1 MVGDQVLDTLLEATR
16 ELLIISINREEDCGG
31 CIIQNKPRMCN
42 YCRLY
47 AQLQKLDAMIYKRKG
62 EHGTADG

>member
-1 MVGDQVLDTLLEATR
+1 MSGDIVLDTLLEATR
-16 ELLIISINREEDCGG
+16 ELLIININREEDCGG

-47 AQLQKLDAMIYKRKG
+47 TQIQKLDTMIFKRKG
-62 EHGTADG
+62 KE